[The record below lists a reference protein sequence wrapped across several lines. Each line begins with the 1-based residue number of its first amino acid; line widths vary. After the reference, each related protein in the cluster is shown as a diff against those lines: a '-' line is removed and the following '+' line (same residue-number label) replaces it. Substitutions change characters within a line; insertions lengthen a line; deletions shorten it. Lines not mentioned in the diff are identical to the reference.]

1 MKEKCD
7 VVAPIWI
14 LFDDMLLEVFLRIFD
29 LKCIMECAFVCKRWM
44 SVISSSKS
52 SFWRKFNHFHRQN
65 RLNNSSFT
73 PFTLLFR
80 TNMRFKSQIP
90 PSLKNN
96 IFSFEFFSEGSKIF
110 DYGQKPALDFLPWR
124 GDKWRAYIWSSF
136 DDLLLVE
143 RSPTRVYICN
153 PFTKQYVEIP
163 GSPFGFH
170 ELYWYALVVSSD
182 FHNYKVVKISSNENK
197 VRGLI
202 NLPWKVQLSIFCS
215 ETKLWSTSILNF
227 PVTFNYLLQW
237 RPTVVGSNGIVY
249 LSYINYNI
257 NGIIGV
263 NPLSNNSYFI
273 NLPPNFLHKF
283 KARIGVVYG
292 KLRVVQ
298 LYLSNSGKYVFKSWE
313 LIDNDDD
320 EVCIWNLVHYHDK
333 MTIQSN
339 KMSGSSQFNVLALHP
354 DDEDVFFF
362 ENRTSDDEVEILQ
375 CRILGQNHNEIK
387 YLCHLPPTMNKY
399 IHVIPLSHPPC
410 LLHALNYFKFYKI

>member
-1 MKEKCD
+1 MKTLYNQQRRRKKIMKEKCD

-14 LFDDMLLEVFLRIFD
+14 LSDDMLLEVFLRIFD

-170 ELYWYALVVSSD
+170 ELYWYALVVSST
-182 FHNYKVVKISSNENK
+182 Y
-197 VRGLI
+197 
-202 NLPWKVQLSIFCS
+202 
-215 ETKLWSTSILNF
+215 WS
-227 PVTFNYLLQW
+227 
-237 RPTVVGSNGIVY
+237 G
-249 LSYINYNI
+249 
-257 NGIIGV
+257 
-263 NPLSNNSYFI
+263 
-273 NLPPNFLHKF
+273 
-283 KARIGVVYG
+283 YG

-313 LIDNDDD
+313 LIDDEDD

-362 ENRTSDDEVEILQ
+362 ENRTSDDDVEILQ
-375 CRILGQNHNEIK
+375 FRILGQNHNEIK

-399 IHVIPLSHPPC
+399 IHVIPLSHPPWPTPC
-410 LLHALNYFKFYKI
+410 PKLF